1 MLFAVAHG
9 GCVEDVP
16 WLLGPRP
23 LAVRMLIVGLA
34 MPDPAF
40 DHPRLAAVYD
50 AFDSKRSDL
59 DVYLAIARE
68 LGARR
73 VLDVGC
79 GTGTFAVLL
88 ARNGF
93 EVTGVDPAHA
103 SIDVARGKQGAER
116 VQCIVSATPRP
127 CPR

>member
-1 MLFAVAHG
+1 
-9 GCVEDVP
+9 
-16 WLLGPRP
+16 
-23 LAVRMLIVGLA
+23 

-50 AFDSKRSDL
+50 AFDSNRSDL

-127 CPR
+127 CLR